1 MSSLFSV
8 FFVPGNLPLLPA
20 SHISHPAINPRNQS
34 PQPEKLKQV
43 KSNAFVNS
51 KVAVKYSQNA
61 ILFCWKVSRN

>member
-8 FFVPGNLPLLPA
+8 FFVLRNLPPQ
-20 SHISHPAINPRNQS
+20 SMPRPRNQS
-34 PQPEKLKQV
+34 PHPEKLEQV

-61 ILFCWKVSRN
+61 ILSHAVLLEGQRN